1 MTTMS
6 AAISRAYAYIDET
19 RAETVLISPYRPT
32 YFLLGSLD
40 TKVELSFKGQLV
52 EKVPVFFG
60 YTQLMFWDLF
70 KTSAPF
76 SDINYNPEVFYRVY
90 AFPEHTRWIDVGGF
104 EHESNG
110 KGEEDSRSWNRT
122 YLRYSDTW
130 KLGERFQMF
139 TTVKAWFPYALSEN
153 LNMAKYRGLAEFM
166 VSFSGYLGRFF
177 ERDDLIFR
185 FYLGG
190 STYLNPLQG
199 GQELTLRMKARPR
212 KFLPLTVFQVFH
224 GYGEN
229 LLKYQESRTAV
240 RAGIGF

>member
-1 MTTMS
+1 M
-6 AAISRAYAYIDET
+6 DET

-40 TKVELSFKGQLV
+40 TKIELSFKGQLV

-76 SDINYNPEVFYRVY
+76 SDINYNPEVFYRVF
-90 AFPEHTRWIDVGGF
+90 AFPEHTRWIDFGAF

-110 KGEEDSRSWNRT
+110 KGGDDSRSWNRS

-139 TTVKAWFPYALSEN
+139 TTAKAWVPYALKEN
-153 LNMAKYRGLAEFM
+153 PDIAKYRGLAEFT
-166 VSFSGYLGRFF
+166 VSFSGFLGRFF
-177 ERDDLIFR
+177 DRDDLIFR

-190 STYLNPLQG
+190 ATYFNPLQG
-199 GQELTLRMKARPR
+199 GQELTLRFKAGPR

-224 GYGEN
+224 GYGED
-229 LLKYQESRTAV
+229 LLNYQENRTAL

>member
-1 MTTMS
+1 MVLLSIGGLRSLVLIFLIFMTVMS
-6 AAISRAYAYIDET
+6 ATIRRADAYIDET
-19 RAETVLISPYRPT
+19 RAETVLISPYKPT

-90 AFPEHTRWIDVGGF
+90 AFPEHTQWIDIGMF

-110 KGEEDSRSWNRT
+110 KGGEDSRSWNRT

-130 KLGERFQMF
+130 RIGERGQIF
-139 TTVKAWFPYALSEN
+139 TTIKAWVPYALSEN
-153 LNMAKYRGLAEFM
+153 PEIARYRGLAEFT
-166 VSFSGYLGRFF
+166 VSFSGFLGRFF
-177 ERDDLIFR
+177 DRDDMIFR

-190 STYLNPLQG
+190 STYFNPLQG
-199 GQELTLRMKARPR
+199 GQE
-212 KFLPLTVFQVFH
+212 
-224 GYGEN
+224 
-229 LLKYQESRTAV
+229 
-240 RAGIGF
+240 

>member
-1 MTTMS
+1 MS
-6 AAISRAYAYIDET
+6 ATISRVHAYIDET

-40 TKVELSFKGQLV
+40 TKIELSFKGQLV

-90 AFPEHTRWIDVGGF
+90 AFPEHARWIDVGVF

-110 KGEEDSRSWNRT
+110 KGEDESRSWNRT

-130 KLGERFQMF
+130 KLGDRFQMF
-139 TTVKAWFPYALSEN
+139 STVKAWVPYALSEN
-153 LNMAKYRGLAEFM
+153 PEIAKYRGLAEFT
-166 VSFSGYLGRFF
+166 VSLSGFLGRFF
-177 ERDDLIFR
+177 DRDDLIFR

-190 STYLNPLQG
+190 ATYINPLQG
-199 GQELTLRMKARPR
+199 GQELTLRLKSGPR

-224 GYGEN
+224 GYGED
-229 LLKYQESRTAV
+229 LLMYQENRTAF